1 MDAPAPFAPP
11 HPQPSGPSPVAARG
25 RPTGQAAHLPDCLP
39 PTPRSGGGGCPDA
52 HRSSSSPFPA
62 RPRAASCH
70 PPLEVAAGL
79 GVLSAQ
85 QMAACPLKVSKCGGS
100 CQGRPRPRRR
110 RAWRRD
116 RTLRGLLWRLF
127 CTIGLWPRRQAE
139 QLTTHKDAD
148 KRKVDAGLVTLKR
161 SVALV
166 PACHSRVPVASGSYL
181 LL

>member
-1 MDAPAPFAPP
+1 MKGQLGEGSFAAV
-11 HPQPSGPSPVAARG
+11 SAARKNL
-25 RPTGQAAHLPDCLP
+25 QFLPF
-39 PTPRSGGGGCPDA
+39 
-52 HRSSSSPFPA
+52 H
-62 RPRAASCH
+62 
-70 PPLEVAAGL
+70 
-79 GVLSAQ
+79 LSA
-85 QMAACPLKVSKCGGS
+85 S
-100 CQGRPRPRRR
+100 CQGRPRPRWR

-139 QLTTHKDAD
+139 LTTHKDAD

>member
-1 MDAPAPFAPP
+1 MGMASFGLCGPA
-11 HPQPSGPSPVAARG
+11 
-25 RPTGQAAHLPDCLP
+25 
-39 PTPRSGGGGCPDA
+39 
-52 HRSSSSPFPA
+52 
-62 RPRAASCH
+62 
-70 PPLEVAAGL
+70 
-79 GVLSAQ
+79 
-85 QMAACPLKVSKCGGS
+85 GGS
-100 CQGRPRPRRR
+100 CQGRPRPRWR

-139 QLTTHKDAD
+139 LTTHKDAD